1 MSAAKS
7 NNIIYSFTLSNFLI
21 RCNSAKK
28 LSRVYPEMF
37 CKKQIQVF
45 SILKKNE
52 TVDVLYHFAN
62 VKKQDNWPAR
72 FSL

>member
-1 MSAAKS
+1 
-7 NNIIYSFTLSNFLI
+7 
-21 RCNSAKK
+21 
-28 LSRVYPEMF
+28 MF

-62 VKKQDNWPAR
+62 VKKQDN
-72 FSL
+72 